1 MTPDEVRMMDN
12 RYALLFIRGE
22 RPVKDLKYDIL
33 KNPNLSR
40 TVDGGADPYVHGKTD
55 IAIADIALCWPDEI
69 VSEITDWQGE
79 DYILLSETE
88 VEELYDEEGKS
99 Q

>member
-22 RPVKDLKYDIL
+22 RPIKDLKYDIL
-33 KNPNLSR
+33 KHPNLSR

-55 IAIADIALCWPDEI
+55 IAIADIALCRPDEVMGEMI
-69 VSEITDWQGE
+69 DWKEG
-79 DYILLSETE
+79 DYILLSEAE